1 MVMVSQLDP
10 AGQMRGLITTLS
22 KQRAQ
27 LVPVSAPI
35 VYIKR
40 ESFEGDALGE
50 IGPEQPSFAAHK
62 QLLDETVEQGYAR
75 LVGPRDV

>member
-1 MVMVSQLDP
+1 
-10 AGQMRGLITTLS
+10 
-22 KQRAQ
+22 
-27 LVPVSAPI
+27 VPVSAPI

-50 IGPEQPSFAAHK
+50 IGPEQASFAAHK